1 MTDRIPDSSATGPP
15 ASPRSVR
22 KTTRYVVVKIVLVAV
37 LLVVGMELGVLVS
50 RSRTAESTVAL
61 ADAKLQVG
69 ELRQA
74 VSRSEERNWTYYRER
89 EALKTELARARS
101 TQTSPPPTTHKTEG
115 TDRHTYADGV
125 YAVGKD
131 ISPGT
136 YRGVVTGEVGHWAR
150 LKNTTGMIDGIIANA
165 VPRGPF
171 VLTIYPTDE
180 AVELRGVELTAQ
192 R

>member
-22 KTTRYVVVKIVLVAV
+22 KTTRHVAVRIVLVAV
-37 LLVVGMELGVLVS
+37 LLVVGMELNVLVS
-50 RSRTAESTVAL
+50 RSRTAEGTVAL
-61 ADAKLQVG
+61 ADARLQVG

-74 VSRSEERNWTYYRER
+74 LSRSEERNWTYYREK
-89 EALKTELARARS
+89 EALKAELARARS
-101 TQTSPPPTTHKTEG
+101 SQTSPPPTTSKTEG
-115 TDRHTYADGV
+115 AGPHTYADGV
-125 YAVGKD
+125 HAVGED
-131 ISPGT
+131 ITPGT
-136 YRGVVTGEVGHWAR
+136 YRGVVTGEVGYWAR

-171 VLTIYPTDE
+171 VLTIYPTDK

-192 R
+192 Q